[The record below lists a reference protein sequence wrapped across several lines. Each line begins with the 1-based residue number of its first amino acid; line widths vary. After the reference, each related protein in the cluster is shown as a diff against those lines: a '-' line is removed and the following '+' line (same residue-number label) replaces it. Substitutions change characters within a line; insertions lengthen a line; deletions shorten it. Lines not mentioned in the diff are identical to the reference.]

1 MHNSLFGAAILFVTI
16 TLLCCCSCW
25 HIKMGMTGNFQDAH
39 IMILQTFGYNENVED
54 KRKVCH
60 PAKLLANCSWLS
72 ECSAN

>member
-1 MHNSLFGAAILFVTI
+1 
-16 TLLCCCSCW
+16 
-25 HIKMGMTGNFQDAH
+25 MGMTGNFQDAH